1 MSFLWIEIL
10 YKPMLNALIM
20 LYNTV
25 AFGDMGIAIIELT
38 IIIRLILLP
47 SSIKAL
53 RSQITMQKL
62 QPELEKIKQKYKD
75 DKQKQSQVTME
86 FYKKYKI
93 NPLSSCLPTLIQL
106 PFMIALFWILRD
118 ALSSNNL
125 HMLYPFVAKPAQIN
139 TYFLGWV
146 NLAAS
151 KNYVLAALAAI
162 TQFIQSKM
170 IMPKSNPGEK
180 GMQSMIST
188 QMIYFMPILTFIIA
202 ITLPAGLALYWTV
215 TTVFAIITQYFIL
228 RVDKDKKLIPI
239 ESSGNTQ
246 KKGFMAK
253 LMEKYSTY
261 PKALEEKK
269 KENKGDKN
277 DGK

>member
-1 MSFLWIEIL
+1 MSFLWYEIL
-10 YKPMLNALIM
+10 YKPLLNALIV
-20 LYNTV
+20 LYNTI

-38 IIIRLILLP
+38 IVIRLILLP

-53 RSQITMQKL
+53 RSQITLQKL
-62 QPELEKIKQKYKD
+62 QPELEKVKQKYKD
-75 DKQKQSQVTME
+75 DKQKQTQATME

-118 ALSSNNL
+118 ALNTNNM
-125 HMLYPFVAKPAQIN
+125 HMLYSFVTKPAQIN
-139 TYFLGWV
+139 TYFLGVV

-151 KNYVLAALAAI
+151 KNYILAALAAI

-170 IMPKSNPGEK
+170 IMPKSTSGEK

-188 QMIYFMPILTFIIA
+188 QMIYFMPILTFVIA

-215 TTVFAIITQYFIL
+215 TTVFAIVTQYFIL
-228 RVDKDKKLIPI
+228 RADKDKKLIPE
-239 ESSGNTQ
+239 ESTKS
-246 KKGFMAK
+246 KPKEGFIAK
-253 LMEKYSTY
+253 LMKKYSDY
-261 PKALEEKK
+261 PKTLEEKEK
-269 KENKGDKN
+269 NRKEGKN
-277 DGK
+277 DHK